1 MEETL
6 LESQASEKKQ
16 AELIWDRYV
25 PKPKGE
31 VSETN
36 HHTIDTM
43 SVKRFLKNYEGATH
57 LEVIQKVGV
66 RTFAVVKNEFGE
78 TLRGLFVTFSKPLI
92 ESGNVTEF
100 EIQERVGMDNEGKIS
115 NYFLATKVAK
125 PTEVIKT
132 RVS

>member
-25 PKPKGE
+25 PKPQGE

-57 LEVIQKVGV
+57 LEVIQKEGV
-66 RTFAVVKNEFGE
+66 RTFAVVKNEMNE
-78 TLRGLFVTFSKPLI
+78 TLRGLYVTFSKPLI
-92 ESGNVTEF
+92 ASGSMEF
-100 EIQERVGMDNEGKIS
+100 EIQERMGMDGEGTVS
-115 NYFLATKVAK
+115 NYFLATQIAK
-125 PTEVIKT
+125 PAEITKT

>member
-25 PKPKGE
+25 PKPQGE

-57 LEVIQKVGV
+57 LEVIQKKGV

-100 EIQERVGMDNEGKIS
+100 EIQERVGMDDEGKIS
-115 NYFLATKVAK
+115 NYFLATQIAK
-125 PTEVIKT
+125 PAEITKT